1 MERIRISEC
10 RDKLQTLGRILP
22 EEGGG
27 LFCNWTCSGIKFG
40 FRGSSLAVK
49 IRAFPSAEQ
58 ELNPVTAAF
67 GSRETWP
74 WIAVFVDDEEE
85 PARYV
90 EANKEEDVYP
100 LLVFEDEEVHTVT
113 IRKITENAK
122 GKVCLKE
129 FYGEGEILSL
139 NGLGDIG
146 STEKKG
152 AGKTEGQR
160 LKVEFIGD
168 SITCGFGNMVNDANR
183 MFYSADENGWMSY
196 AAVAA
201 RKLQADFSVVS
212 CSGIAVTEGIGKFAY
227 AIPPMKYYYPYC
239 DRMAQETEGKEENF
253 VLWDFENH
261 IPDVIVLNLGTN
273 DATVIDLNGD
283 LQEGIKK
290 FEKDYYEFLQIL
302 RRHNGSSPWIICSL
316 GSLDYFLYDS
326 IQKVVGK
333 FKEEQGDRK
342 ISCFKYG
349 RVRVNDGL
357 GACRHPYV
365 TTQVRMGEELADY
378 IGKEIGLI

>member
-1 MERIRISEC
+1 MKKIRISEC
-10 RDKLQTLGRILP
+10 RDKLQTLGRTLP

-27 LFCNWTCSGIKFG
+27 LFCNWTCSGIRFG

-49 IRAFPSAEQ
+49 IRAFSSAEQ
-58 ELNPVTAAF
+58 ELNPMTAVF

-74 WIAVFVDDEEE
+74 WIAVFVDDGEE
-85 PARYV
+85 PVRYI
-90 EANKEEDVYP
+90 ETNREEDVYP
-100 LLVFEDEEVHTVT
+100 ILAFADEETHTVT

-129 FYGEGEILSL
+129 FYAEGEILPPD
-139 NGLGDIG
+139 GLEEAGQTG
-146 STEKKG
+146 EK
-152 AGKTEGQR
+152 R
-160 LKVEFIGD
+160 LQLEFIGD

-183 MFYSADENGWMSY
+183 MFYSADENGWMSH

-201 RKLQADFSVVS
+201 RKLRADFSVVS
-212 CSGIAVTEGIGKFAY
+212 CSGIAVTEGIGKFDY
-227 AIPPMKYYYPYC
+227 AIPPMGYYYPYC
-239 DRMAQETEGKEENF
+239 DRMAQELEGKTENP
-253 VLWDFENH
+253 VLWDFQNH
-261 IPDVIVLNLGTN
+261 VPEVIVLNLGTN

-283 LQEGIKK
+283 TQEGIKK
-290 FEKDYYEFLQIL
+290 FEKDYYEFLRLL
-302 RRHNGSSPWIICSL
+302 RKHNGYSPWIICAL

-326 IQKVVGK
+326 IQKVVRE
-333 FKEEQGDRK
+333 FKAEQEDER

-365 TTQVRMGEELADY
+365 TTQVRMGEELAEY
-378 IGKEIGLI
+378 IKKGIDGQKQ